1 MRLVACETYFKM
13 KIKLLIFILPLIIIG
28 WISYQSSLRV
38 KFYAHHGIWL
48 PSFCNNFEF
57 IETPDL
63 FSFFG
68 LDGHHTKSTFEIKN
82 SEIQTLV
89 NAIGPQEIWLKY
101 SDLNPAMK
109 DSTLHCPCIL
119 PNVVLEG
126 KVQFMLWSSD
136 TKGDYN
142 IVMEISDGEVQH
154 SLNI

>member
-1 MRLVACETYFKM
+1 
-13 KIKLLIFILPLIIIG
+13 
-28 WISYQSSLRV
+28 
-38 KFYAHHGIWL
+38 
-48 PSFCNNFEF
+48 
-57 IETPDL
+57 
-63 FSFFG
+63 
-68 LDGHHTKSTFEIKN
+68 
-82 SEIQTLV
+82 
-89 NAIGPQEIWLKY
+89 
-101 SDLNPAMK
+101 MK